1 MGRGQKFLK
10 ATLTSISFAH
20 HALVISADARR
31 RFLGHIEPYRAAGG
45 FPTALS
51 KESEP
56 PENSIQVMSISPTC
70 ELSLYNGEEYEV
82 YRIIHRSKDG
92 KDTNKNLVIFH
103 AGFGNFTQDKKF

>member
-1 MGRGQKFLK
+1 
-10 ATLTSISFAH
+10 
-20 HALVISADARR
+20 
-31 RFLGHIEPYRAAGG
+31 
-45 FPTALS
+45 
-51 KESEP
+51 
-56 PENSIQVMSISPTC
+56 MSISPTC